1 MRKNER
7 TIKNGN
13 GSTGSELFLGHNGV
27 GDAKMME
34 TPADGLALDWYLEE
48 A

>member
-13 GSTGSELFLGHNGV
+13 GSTGSELFLGNNGA
-27 GDAKMME
+27 GDANMVE
-34 TPADGLALDWYLEE
+34 IPADGSALDWYLEE